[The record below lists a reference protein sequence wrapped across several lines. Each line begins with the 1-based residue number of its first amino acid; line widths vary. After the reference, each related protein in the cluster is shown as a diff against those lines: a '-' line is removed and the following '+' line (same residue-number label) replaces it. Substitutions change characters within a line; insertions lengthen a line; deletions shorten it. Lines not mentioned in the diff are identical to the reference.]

1 MRFRNYLTLE
11 GSSHDIW
18 VINLRD
24 SHAKYVR
31 VTGDKVHS
39 KEMQLAFEESSKSRL

>member
-1 MRFRNYLTLE
+1 MRLRNHLTFE
-11 GSSHDIW
+11 DSSHNIR

-31 VTGDKVHS
+31 VINDKIYP
-39 KEMQLAFEESSKSRL
+39 KEI